1 MKEYNKGND
10 LGYNKAKKINII
22 GTNIIKKLEIERKL
36 RKLYKNILCSRDLE
50 EIINFIAI
58 EVMNIFSL
66 EKVAII
72 EEENDNFI
80 FRKYITKEHSE
91 NTVVTREIM
100 YEEVLFI
107 LKQENR
113 TFYSDE
119 DYDLNKFSMWKRIK
133 VEDGFNIILSI
144 EGKKSVINLDTLRG
158 FLKEILDI
166 TRSMYLKEIKYLELK
181 KESYTDGLT
190 KCYNRNY
197 FELKMAELSDQENI
211 GVVVFDL
218 DCLKEINDKLG
229 HDFGDNVLK
238 TLVNIIKYRT
248 DKEDIFCR
256 YGGDEFVVLTTNK
269 DENDVKRM
277 IEKIQDS
284 YNEISIKSFP
294 MNVSIGYSMKIKKE
308 DSIKETFKMADYKM
322 YSKKIENKKN
332 SINKINHYIE
342 EKNML
347 KYD

>member
-1 MKEYNKGND
+1 MQQYNKGND
-10 LGYNKAKKINII
+10 LEYNKVKKHNITE
-22 GTNIIKKLEIERKL
+22 TNIIRELEIERRL
-36 RKLYKNILCSRDLE
+36 RKLYKKILCSRDLDE
-50 EIINFIAI
+50 VINFISI

-66 EKVAII
+66 EKIAVI

-80 FRKYITKEHSE
+80 FRKYITKEHLD

-107 LKQENR
+107 LEQQNR

-119 DYDLNKFSMWKRIK
+119 KYDLNKFSMWKRVK
-133 VEDGFNIILSI
+133 VDDGFNIILSI
-144 EGKKSVINLDTLRG
+144 EAKKSIIEVEILKD

-166 TRSMYLKEIKYLELK
+166 IKSMYIKEFKYLELK
-181 KESYTDGLT
+181 RESYTDGLT

-197 FELKMAELSDQENI
+197 FELKMAELSNKENI

-218 DCLKEINDKLG
+218 DCLKDINDKLG
-229 HDFGDNVLK
+229 HDFGDNVLR

-248 DKEDIFCR
+248 DKDDIFCR
-256 YGGDEFVVLTTNK
+256 YGGDEFVILTTNK
-269 DENDVKRM
+269 DEDYIKAM
-277 IEKIQDS
+277 IKKIQDS

-322 YSKKIENKKN
+322 YSKKIENKEN
-332 SINKINHYIE
+332 SINKLNDYID
-342 EKNML
+342 KQNKV